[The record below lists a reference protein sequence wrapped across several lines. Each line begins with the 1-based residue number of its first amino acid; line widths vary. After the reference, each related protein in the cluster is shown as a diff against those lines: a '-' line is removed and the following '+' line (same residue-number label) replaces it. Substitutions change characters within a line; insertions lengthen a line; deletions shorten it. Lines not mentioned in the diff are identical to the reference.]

1 MKNILFTGFLF
12 LGFSA
17 AYAQTK
23 TIPTTSLGAGLSFAA
38 SMDQSTSTITITL
51 QGPSDR
57 YLACGFGM
65 TMSDADP
72 FIYTTGKA
80 GVNDPVAVYDYRL
93 TSQSAA
99 NVTKDAGQNWTTVSN
114 TTNGATRTLVV
125 SRPLNTGDGT
135 DKILNFSDASINII
149 WAKASSAS
157 FVLAYHGNSNRGFTN
172 LVWQTPDLTAPALT
186 ASPFAP
192 TDNQTGVQV
201 GTNLTAT
208 FNENIVAGSGL
219 VEMRLLGSGALV
231 ESFDVTTAAVSISG
245 AGITLNPSS
254 NLLAATDYYVT
265 IPGGAIEDAAG
276 NAFAGFT
283 DNSTWNF
290 TTAASTSGIEE
301 NEIPYLIQ
309 VDNNQIL
316 RIQSTSGLNFDLN
329 IYSLNGQLLISKTNQ
344 LGEINVELSTI
355 KDAVL
360 MLQLRNSNG
369 TISTKKI
376 NIR

>member
-12 LGFSA
+12 LGVSA

-72 FIYTTGKA
+72 FIYTTGKS
-80 GVNDPVAVYDYRL
+80 GVNDPEAVYDYRL
-93 TSQSAA
+93 TSQNAS

-114 TTNGATRTLVV
+114 TINGATRTLVV

-135 DKILNFSDASINII
+135 DKILNFSDASVNII
-149 WAKASSAS
+149 WAKASTAS
-157 FVLAYHGNSNRGFTN
+157 MVLSYHGNGNRGFTT
-172 LVWQTPDLTAPALT
+172 LAWQTADLTAPSLVALPF
-186 ASPFAP
+186 SPS
-192 TDNQTGVQV
+192 DNQTGVQV
-201 GTNLTAT
+201 SSLLSAD

-219 VEMRLLGSGALV
+219 IELRLSGTGALV
-231 ESFDVTTAAVSISG
+231 ESFDVTTAAVTISG
-245 AGITLNPSS
+245 ASITLNPAS
-254 NLLAATDYYVT
+254 NLLFATDYYVT
-265 IPGGAIEDAAG
+265 IPNGAIEDAAG

-290 TTAASTSGIEE
+290 TTAASTSGIDE

-316 RIQSTSGLNFDLN
+316 RVQNISGLNFDLN
-329 IYSLNGQLLISKTNQ
+329 IYSLTGQLLISKTNQ
-344 LGEINVELSTI
+344 IGEINVELSTI

>member
-1 MKNILFTGFLF
+1 MKKVFSISFLI
-12 LGFSA
+12 FSFSTA
-17 AYAQTK
+17 FAQTK
-23 TIPTTSLGAGLSFAA
+23 TISNTSLGAGLSFAA
-38 SMDQSTSTITITL
+38 SMDQATSTITITL
-51 QGPSDR
+51 QGPADR

-72 FIYTTGKA
+72 FIYTTGKT
-80 GVNDPVAVYDYRL
+80 GVNDPEAVYDYRL
-93 TSQSAA
+93 TSQNAS
-99 NVTKDAGQNWTTVSN
+99 NVTKDAVQNWTTVSN

-149 WAKASSAS
+149 WAKASTAS
-157 FVLAYHGNSNRGFTN
+157 MVLSYHGNGNRGFTT
-172 LVWQTPDLTAPALT
+172 LAWQTADLTAPALN
-186 ASPFAP
+186 ASPFSPA
-192 TDNQTGVQV
+192 DNQTGVQV
-201 GTNLTAT
+201 GTNLSAT

-219 VEMRLLGSGALV
+219 IELRLIGSGALV
-231 ESFDVTTAAVSISG
+231 ESFDVTTAAVSITG

-265 IPGGAIEDAAG
+265 IPSGAIEDAAG

-329 IYSLNGQLLISKTNQ
+329 IYSLTGQLLISKTNQ
-344 LGEINVELSTI
+344 IGELNVELSSI
-355 KDAVL
+355 NDAVL

>member
-1 MKNILFTGFLF
+1 MKKVFSISFLI
-12 LGFSA
+12 FSFSTTF
-17 AYAQTK
+17 AQTK
-23 TIPTTSLGAGLSFAA
+23 TISNTSIGAGLSFAA
-38 SMDQSTSTITITL
+38 SMDQATSTITITL
-51 QGPSDR
+51 QGPADR

-72 FIYTTGKA
+72 FIYTIGKT
-80 GVNDPVAVYDYRL
+80 GVNDPEAVYDYKL
-93 TSQSAA
+93 TSQSVS
-99 NVTKDAGQNWTTVSN
+99 NVTKDAVQNWTTVSN
-114 TTNGATRTLVV
+114 TIIGATRTLVV

-149 WAKASSAS
+149 WAKASTAS
-157 FVLAYHGNSNRGFTN
+157 MVLSYHGNGNRGFTT
-172 LVWQTPDLTAPALT
+172 LAWQTADLTAPSLI
-186 ASPFAP
+186 ASPFSPA
-192 TDNQTGVQV
+192 DNQTGVQV
-201 GTNLTAT
+201 GTNLIAT

-219 VEMRLLGSGALV
+219 IELRLLGSGALV
-231 ESFDVTTAAVSISG
+231 ESLDVSTAAVSITG

-265 IPGGAIEDAAG
+265 IPSGAIEDAAG

-329 IYSLNGQLLISKTNQ
+329 IYSLTGQLLISKTNQ
-344 LGEINVELSTI
+344 IGELNVELSSI
-355 KDAVL
+355 NDAVL
-360 MLQLRNSNG
+360 ILQLRNTNG